1 MSPVFLKSMSPNATQ
16 ITIGNKSI
24 LFSYETPV
32 ALHVMG
38 VGFFKTAERFSK
50 TTSKHVNQWLGDL
63 RNVSTIPQDQL
74 LRMIEA
80 E

>member
-1 MSPVFLKSMSPNATQ
+1 MKPVFLKSLGTNVNQ
-16 ITIGNKSI
+16 VTIGNKQI

-32 ALHVMG
+32 ALHLMG
-38 VGFFKTAERFSK
+38 TGFFKTAERFSK

-63 RNVSTIPQDQL
+63 KNVATVSQDDL
-74 LRMIEA
+74 VNMIEA